1 MEDLNLVGMSRRNKA
16 GFKLGKSVHDAAIG
30 EARRLGARYL
40 EANALV
46 ARAGAHLRQG
56 NAAAALTDAADA
68 TAVAQ
73 AAIPPI
79 PLTALFSC
87 YTGFVARNVT
97 IRISDE
103 AILWARRQAAEEN
116 TSVSKLVGRM
126 LEDQMRCT
134 DEYWA
139 AYEKFKRIKPI
150 PGIDAAHR
158 LTREEAHER
167 RR

>member
-1 MEDLNLVGMSRRNKA
+1 M
-16 GFKLGKSVHDAAIG
+16 F
-30 EARRLGARYL
+30 
-40 EANALV
+40 
-46 ARAGAHLRQG
+46 
-56 NAAAALTDAADA
+56 AALGCSGGEITRS
-68 TAVAQ
+68 
-73 AAIPPI
+73 
-79 PLTALFSC
+79 SC
-87 YTGFVARNVT
+87 YTELVLKRITITVSEEAAR
-97 IRISDE
+97 
-103 AILWARRQAAEEN
+103 WARRKAADEN